1 MENAVIG
8 VFDDFRHAQ
17 DAADA
22 LVQAGFRE
30 WAVQI
35 TPKQET
41 HTARETAL
49 DDRARYASSQDWS
62 IGNFFRSLF
71 GLDADHEHAHVYS
84 EALRRG
90 SFLVT
95 VEAEGEAPIEQA
107 REIMGQFH
115 PVDVHERAAHWRS
128 QGWSRFEPG
137 SPAFNDEQVQR
148 ERSAYQTMT
157 GGGQRGNANVQSFTR
172 TATDTSASPGGGSVI
187 GGVSGTGGVAGA
199 GGPAAV
205 AGVAGGTNEAPA
217 PQQQPQHRYQAAADV
232 GGGAGFGATSGSV
245 LRPEPARATDSSD
258 ASGSVLHPSEP
269 ARPTGSAGTL
279 GTLGAGNTD
288 LHESSGI
295 AGDATDRIRE
305 EVLGGE
311 ELRRDTMGGIGVGS
325 VHEPMG
331 SGSYSGDPSS
341 AGSGTPRASADMT
354 AHSAGREL
362 HEDDTSGIMSNAAMR
377 DSTAPDIY
385 TIDHDADYRTH
396 WQKAYHMQGRY
407 EDFEPAYRFGADL
420 HSNDAMKGYHNWN
433 EIEPEAQ
440 RHWEAGSGETS
451 WEHARH
457 AVRHAWERM
466 KG

>member
-115 PVDVHERAAHWRS
+115 PVDIHERAAHWRS
-128 QGWSRFEPG
+128 QGWSRFDAG
-137 SPAFNDEQVQR
+137 SQAYTDEQVQR

-172 TATDTSASPGGGSVI
+172 PATDTSASPGGGSEI
-187 GGVSGTGGVAGA
+187 GGVSGTSGFAGA
-199 GGPAAV
+199 AGPAAV

-217 PQQQPQHRYQAAADV
+217 PHRYQAAADV
-232 GGGAGFGATSGSV
+232 GGGAGYGAT
-245 LRPEPARATDSSD
+245 
-258 ASGSVLHPSEP
+258 SGSVLHPSEP
-269 ARPTGSAGTL
+269 AQPTGSAGTL

-288 LHESSGI
+288 LHESSGV

-311 ELRRDTMGGIGVGS
+311 ELQRDTMGGAAPGS
-325 VHEPMG
+325 VREPMG
-331 SGSYSGDPSS
+331 AGSYSGDPSS
-341 AGSGTPRASADMT
+341 AGAGAGTSATVGTTAGATAGAGTAAPLASQRFEQRHAERDP
-354 AHSAGREL
+354 L
-362 HEDDTSGIMSNAAMR
+362 QDQTSGIMGNAAMR

-385 TIDHDADYRTH
+385 TVDHDADYRTH

-420 HSNDAMKGYHNWN
+420 HRNDAMKGYHNWN

-440 RHWEAGSGETS
+440 RHWESGSGETS

>member
-8 VFDDFRHAQ
+8 VFDDFQHAQ

-35 TPKQET
+35 TPKEET
-41 HTARETAL
+41 HAARETAL
-49 DDRARYASSQDWS
+49 DDRARYSSAQGWS

-71 GLDADHEHAHVYS
+71 GLDAEHEHAHIYA

-95 VEAEGEAPIEQA
+95 VEAEGEGPIEQA
-107 REIMGQFH
+107 REVMGQFH
-115 PVDVHERAAHWRS
+115 PVDMHERAAHWRS
-128 QGWSRFEPG
+128 QGWSRFDPG
-137 SPAFNDEQVQR
+137 SRAYTDEQVR
-148 ERSAYQTMT
+148 NERSAYQIMS

-172 TATDTSASPGGGSVI
+172 MDTGAAPGGGAV
-187 GGVSGTGGVAGA
+187 GTTGA
-199 GGPAAV
+199 SAPGAEQPAR
-205 AGVAGGTNEAPA
+205 
-217 PQQQPQHRYQAAADV
+217 HSYQAAADI
-232 GGGAGFGATSGSV
+232 GGGAGYGATSGSV
-245 LRPEPARATDSSD
+245 LQ
-258 ASGSVLHPSEP
+258 PSEP
-269 ARPTGSAGTL
+269 ARPTGSGGTL
-279 GTLGAGNTD
+279 GSLAAGNTD
-288 LHESSGI
+288 LHESSGV

-311 ELRRDTMGGIGVGS
+311 EPGRDTMGGAAPGS
-325 VHEPMG
+325 VREPMG
-331 SGSYSGDPSS
+331 AGSYSGDP
-341 AGSGTPRASADMT
+341 ASGGPNTAQQTQGMYEHRPAPR
-354 AHSAGREL
+354 REQQ
-362 HEDDTSGIMSNAAMR
+362 ETSGIMGNAAMR

-385 TIDHDADYRTH
+385 TIEHDADYRTH

-420 HSNDAMKGYHNWN
+420 TQREDLKDYHHWN

-440 RHWEAGSGETS
+440 RHWETSSAATS
-451 WEHARH
+451 WEHAKE

-466 KG
+466 KER